1 MDFFRKL
8 SIKAKLV
15 LSFAI
20 LNFTIAVVSI
30 FSVVS
35 NYDNINISY
44 NVERILNKSYNRVIN
59 TQQALENADNGIL
72 EYLQPNADHNRND
85 AFIADA
91 ESMIAEIS
99 RIASIMNENVI
110 GDLPSPE
117 AYKKHILEVKQASAK
132 LIATFRN
139 DVVPLVKSNKIDNA
153 LSVYLE
159 KVRPQAVLCLDLFK
173 KMINEQVSLSTKLTQ
188 DNTSKT
194 PMIIAIVLA
203 VFGFI
208 VALYLSSILSNYITK
223 NFEKLTLYLHMIK
236 HGPFDE
242 LLI

>member
-8 SIKAKLV
+8 SIRAKLV

-20 LNFTIAVVSI
+20 LNFTIVVVSL
-30 FSVVS
+30 FSVIS
-35 NYDNINISY
+35 NYDNINTSY

-72 EYLQPNADHNRND
+72 EYLQPNIDHNRND

-117 AYKKHILEVKQASAK
+117 TYKTIFLQLNSLQQSLHHHLEMK
-132 LIATFRN
+132 
-139 DVVPLVKSNKIDNA
+139 
-153 LSVYLE
+153 
-159 KVRPQAVLCLDLFK
+159 
-173 KMINEQVSLSTKLTQ
+173 
-188 DNTSKT
+188 
-194 PMIIAIVLA
+194 
-203 VFGFI
+203 
-208 VALYLSSILSNYITK
+208 
-223 NFEKLTLYLHMIK
+223 
-236 HGPFDE
+236 
-242 LLI
+242 